1 MTKAKLKIKKGD
13 EVIVLTGKSKGQ
25 KGTVTMA
32 MPADNKVV
40 VSGVNMATRHVKPS
54 QVNPQGGIVKQEMPI
69 HVSNVALLD
78 PKSGAATRVGYKID
92 GDKKVRI
99 ARKSGEVING

>member
-1 MTKAKLKIKKGD
+1 MAKLKVKKGD

-25 KGTVTMA
+25 KGTITQA
-32 MPADNKVV
+32 MPTQNKVI
-40 VSGVNMATRHVKPS
+40 VSGVNVATRHRKPS
-54 QVNPQGGIVKQEMPI
+54 QANPQGGIVKQEMPI

-78 PKSGAATRVGYKID
+78 PESGAATKVGYKVG

-99 ARKSGEVING
+99 ARKSGEVIDG